1 MRIFFGIFL
10 SCFSFMTFAQEKPS
24 LIVEWESLNA
34 QLSENYTKYTIEH
47 QDITPSLSYIRSR
60 IATGNYHLMEIDL
73 TVDLR
78 RQRIKDDRPML
89 LLPENKFVKS
99 DYYVAIPTI
108 EKRDASITIT
118 GNGGYNNSNPN
129 NGGVKNTVYEDAST
143 RTGIYCP
150 VTGLPLTTSRRP
162 N

>member
-1 MRIFFGIFL
+1 MRIFFVLLLGGFG
-10 SCFSFMTFAQEKPS
+10 FMTFGQEKPS
-24 LIVEWESLNA
+24 LAIEWESLNA
-34 QLSENYTKYTIEH
+34 QLSESYTQYTIEH
-47 QDITPSLSYIRSR
+47 QEIIPSLSYIRS
-60 IATGNYHLMEIDL
+60 IVSTGNYQLMEIDL

-78 RQRIKDDRPML
+78 RQLIKDDRPML

-108 EKRDASITIT
+108 EKSDASITIT